1 MSQVNNNNN
10 ESGGEKK
17 KDEIDPELLEAWKL
31 RMARNDLSREVRKS
45 TVNGRVIQ
53 MDSMSV
59 RSRYIYNEIRKNY
72 NIR

>member
-1 MSQVNNNNN
+1 MSQASNS

-17 KDEIDPELLEAWKL
+17 RDEIDPELLEAWKL

-45 TVNGRVIQ
+45 NVNGRVIQ
-53 MDSMSV
+53 MDSMTV

-72 NIR
+72 NIK

>member
-1 MSQVNNNNN
+1 MGQINNSN

-53 MDSMSV
+53 MDSMTV

>member
-1 MSQVNNNNN
+1 MSQVNNNN
-10 ESGGEKK
+10 ESGGEKKK